1 MITFDTLNFGQ
12 YGLPLFILKAVEK
25 LGFKEPTAIQQ
36 KSLPAVMEGHDIL
49 GSAETGSGK
58 TAAFLMP
65 ILTKLEANAG
75 TQCLVVVPTRE
86 LALQIRD
93 VARSLLQF
101 HPGMVISVLIGG
113 VPYFKQK
120 QTLLRKPRL
129 IIATPG
135 RLLDHLEKRIF
146 NLSKV
151 KHFVLDEADRMFDM
165 GFHPQVQELLTHFEE
180 KPQTLLFSATFPKEI
195 KELASKILVNPTE
208 ILIKNVNSTP
218 KLIAHEAVML
228 SQREKNPAVLKLVNK
243 ASGPTLVFTRTKMGA
258 ENLQF
263 FFEKAGIESL
273 RIHGDRN
280 QFQRDQAIKF
290 FREGKARVLIATDI
304 AARGIDIPDVERVIN
319 YDLPANPEDY
329 VHRVGRTGRAGKKGM
344 AMTLVTREKQGDWV
358 YLTKRLKL
366 QAQLFQSIKN

>member
-1 MITFDTLNFGQ
+1 MITLDTINFAEF
-12 YGLPLFILKAVEK
+12 GLPLFILKAIDK

-36 KSLPAVMEGHDIL
+36 KSLPAVIQGSDIL

-65 ILTKLEANAG
+65 ILSKLEANAG
-75 TQCLVVVPTRE
+75 SQCLIVVPTRE
-86 LALQIRD
+86 LALQIQD
-93 VARSLLQF
+93 VARSLLHF

-135 RLLDHLEKRIF
+135 RLLDHLENRIL
-146 NLSKV
+146 NLDKV
-151 KHFVLDEADRMFDM
+151 NHFVLDEADRMFDM
-165 GFHPQVQELLTHFEE
+165 GFYPQIQTLLNYFEK

-195 KELASKILVNPTE
+195 KELASKILINPTE
-208 ILIKNVNSTP
+208 ILIKNTDSTP
-218 KLIAHEAVML
+218 RVISHEAMML
-228 SQREKNPAVLKLVNK
+228 AFRDKNPVVLKLVNK
-243 ASGPTLVFTRTKMGA
+243 AKGPTLVFTKTKMGA
-258 ENLQF
+258 ENLQI
-263 FFEKAGIESL
+263 FFEQSGVQSL

-280 QFQRDQAIKF
+280 QYQRDQAIKS

-344 AMTLVTREKQGDWV
+344 ALTFVTHEKQGDWG
-358 YLTKRLKL
+358 YLMRRLKL
-366 QAQLFQSIKN
+366 QASVSSKNLK